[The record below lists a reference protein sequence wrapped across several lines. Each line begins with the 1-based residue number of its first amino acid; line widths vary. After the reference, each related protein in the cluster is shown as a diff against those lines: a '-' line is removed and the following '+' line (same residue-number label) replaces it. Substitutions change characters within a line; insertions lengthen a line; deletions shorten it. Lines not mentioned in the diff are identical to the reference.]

1 MMQSTIAIISLHF
14 IIKIVIEF
22 SPSVYL
28 GWAGLKIAL
37 SMTFCYIMDST
48 SKVVRIV
55 APLQVKVKCYQIIKM
70 YTRIYNVFGTY
81 LNSNLN
87 NCAELKCVCILL

>member
-1 MMQSTIAIISLHF
+1 MMQSTIAIVSLHLF
-14 IIKIVIEF
+14 IKIVIEL
-22 SPSVYL
+22 SQSVYL

-55 APLQVKVKCYQIIKM
+55 APLQVKVRCYQITIKLL
-70 YTRIYNVFGTY
+70 YLSRIMQALCY
-81 LNSNLN
+81 
-87 NCAELKCVCILL
+87 CH